1 MILFL
6 NRKTINRTKGL
17 DVFFEELEK
26 KQELYNA
33 EIIDIA
39 NKSITQIKNKIQE
52 AELLVI
58 DTSLILSL
66 GNTQLLTRNLYIDQ
80 AKKGSFFLEI
90 WSIIEQTDKPLFL
103 LHPASDLQ
111 AVNFGLERSL
121 YLSILKRT
129 NGIFWAYHKCPFS
142 REDATERYPLDI
154 LKPYKLSKNDLINI
168 WDEVRTYIPIS
179 IDFARCISDKEMN
192 QKNKKKKWDVIVP
205 GMTYLTRRIASHSV
219 QKAGLNMA
227 PYVNHSKWS
236 VLLPYMVYS
245 KILSKKKSTLVYQR
259 ESFRVYRSMISHSA
273 VSFACGSELRYF
285 VRKFLEIPAFR
296 SAMIAYPAYNMAD
309 YGFMDGVHYL
319 ESFPEETG
327 EKTKYLLKNSSFADS
342 LVNNAYELVQKE
354 HTATVKVKQVM
365 SCIESFLKG
374 KLKGAGYEKGSFEII
389 EH

>member
-26 KQELYNA
+26 KQDLHNA

-39 NKSITQIKNKIQE
+39 NKSITHIKNKIQQ

-66 GNTQLLTRNLYIDQ
+66 GSTQLLTRNLYIDQ
-80 AKKGSFFLEI
+80 AKQGSYFLEI
-90 WSIIEQTDKPLFL
+90 WNIIEQTDKPLFL

-111 AVNFGLERSL
+111 AVNFGLERNL
-121 YLSILKRT
+121 YLSILKRA

-142 REDATERYPLDI
+142 RVDAAERYPLDI
-154 LKPYKLSKNDLINI
+154 LKPYNLSKNDLIKI
-168 WDEVRTYIPIS
+168 WDEVRVNIPIS

-192 QKNKKKKWDVIVP
+192 QKSRKKKWDVIVP
-205 GMTYLTRRIASHSV
+205 GMTYLTRRIASQSV
-219 QKAGLNMA
+219 QNAGLNIA
-227 PYVNHSKWS
+227 PYVNHSKWT
-236 VLLPYMVYS
+236 VLLPYMAYS
-245 KILSKKKSTLVYQR
+245 KILSKKKSTSIYQR

-296 SAMIAYPAYNMAD
+296 SAMVAYPAYNMAD
-309 YGFMDGVHYL
+309 YGFVDQVHYL
-319 ESFPEETG
+319 KAYPEETG
-327 EKTKYLLKNSSFADS
+327 EKTKYLLKNSSFAEK
-342 LVNNAYELVQKE
+342 LINNAFALVQKE
-354 HTATVKVKQVM
+354 HTASVKVEQVM
-365 SCIESFLKG
+365 TCFSSFLKG
-374 KLKGAGYEKGSFEII
+374 KLKGAGYENGIFEIN
-389 EH
+389 E